1 MTRSVL
7 RAEDVLAIADVS
19 TDETKKIRSDDL
31 VLAAL
36 ENLPDGTLEGS
47 VIDWDSVPENSIDG
61 STIKDRSIEG
71 VKLVL
76 DTVTPLELQDD
87 LPGTIIV
94 NGGID
99 TAQLAD
105 GAVETSKIDTA
116 AVTTDKIADLA
127 VTDAKINDVNGSKLV
142 DQSVDASKFDPGAF
156 GGGLTVDG
164 TPQVVH
170 TNNVTPSSAN
180 GTVYDEHGHVTGST
194 PILSSELPSPLPPSL
209 AQSASPLRVVSTST
223 VVVRSRTKTP
233 SPLERLRASA
243 TTRTVI
249 SVLSTP
255 AAKSQQQTYLSL
267 VTPQRNSARFTS
279 QFKNIYR

>member
-194 PILSSELPSPLPPSL
+194 PILSSELPL
-209 AQSASPLRVVSTST
+209 
-223 VVVRSRTKTP
+223 
-233 SPLERLRASA
+233 A
-243 TTRTVI
+243 TTTQPGAVSVPFEGGINVDGSGAITHQNTIPAGTFAGI
-249 SVLSTP
+249 SDD
-255 AAKSQQQTYLSL
+255 Q
-267 VTPQRNSARFTS
+267 NGHISAVDDS
-279 QFKNIYR
+279 G